1 MKVKYQ
7 LAFLWLLTTLTDNSR
22 SVENFSFTVP
32 FFTMDLGNNN
42 KSVEGQKM
50 DNEYST
56 RLNFLERVAVDNL
69 MKTRLDKV
77 VVIQMESR
85 QKERNQRKLK
95 LGTWNESN
103 RLYCLEEKNY
113 SRILKIW
120 ENFFWFRR
128 SRELWVIR
136 KNPKRIG
143 RLGPYDL
150 QSCFLKSEYITFCKL
165 L

>member
-1 MKVKYQ
+1 MI
-7 LAFLWLLTTLTDNSR
+7 TLTDNSR
-22 SVENFSFTVP
+22 SVETFSFPVS

-42 KSVEGQKM
+42 KSVEAQKM

-95 LGTWNESN
+95 LGT
-103 RLYCLEEKNY
+103 
-113 SRILKIW
+113 
-120 ENFFWFRR
+120 
-128 SRELWVIR
+128 
-136 KNPKRIG
+136 
-143 RLGPYDL
+143 
-150 QSCFLKSEYITFCKL
+150 
-165 L
+165 